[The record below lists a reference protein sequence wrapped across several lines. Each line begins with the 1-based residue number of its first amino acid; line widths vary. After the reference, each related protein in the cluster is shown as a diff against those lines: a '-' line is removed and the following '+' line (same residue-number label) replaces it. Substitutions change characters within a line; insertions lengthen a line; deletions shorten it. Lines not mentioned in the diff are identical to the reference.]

1 MIAMEPTD
9 QCQIR
14 LVKDSKL
21 GWRFKMT
28 GNCGEAKAVVEGL
41 SPSKKRYL
49 DKRILKE

>member
-21 GWRFKMT
+21 GWRFTMD
-28 GNCGEAKAVVEGL
+28 GDCGEAQAIVDGL
-41 SPSKKRYL
+41 TPSTRRYL
-49 DKRILKE
+49 RKRLLKE